1 MPTLLMR
8 PIMHHF
14 APATSSKLAIFASA
28 LLLTFSATAISA
40 DQAHAQD
47 IRQAGRFGIGLGAGT
62 FATLLSMK
70 YFMSDSLS
78 IQGNVGPLRYGWRS
92 GCYYERRGYNY
103 CRGFGEAIALSAD
116 LLSERPELA
125 GNGDLSLAWHIGG
138 GVGAAIWNRAPNL
151 DLAAA
156 FVVGLQLAIS
166 VIPIDIA
173 IEYRPKIYLLD
184 AYFDPVDFTG
194 HIRYYF

>member
-1 MPTLLMR
+1 MYRSTH
-8 PIMHHF
+8 PI
-14 APATSSKLAIFASA
+14 SSRLAIFASA
-28 LLLTFSATAISA
+28 LLLTFSANAIATS
-40 DQAHAQD
+40 QAQAQD
-47 IRQAGRFGIGLGAGT
+47 VRQAGRFGIGFGAGT

-116 LLSERPELA
+116 LLSERPEIV
-125 GNGDLSLAWHIGG
+125 GNGDISLAWHIGG

-156 FVVGLQLAIS
+156 FVVGLQLTLS

-173 IEYRPKIYLLD
+173 LEYRPKIYLLD